1 MSFVYKGFDV
11 DTRLG
16 AVPVIIVRTE
26 VEKDVVRTIF
36 GQDYP
41 ALFVVN
47 KYDVYLYSCED
58 MEGTVPPTLVSSMK
72 GLKGFSKLY
81 QPSKSLELEF
91 EIPVSSKL
99 IDHIN
104 EIRRRNKIVALS
116 IHFWFD
122 AASLSPS
129 FILKPSLE
137 DSVYKISP
145 SGVKRHLMTFSTEEI
160 NLLMKKLGYAEFIKF
175 DIPVPLV
182 PEVPIEILKKSAVE
196 LKNVEDEIVRGIYSE
211 ALRISRNIIMN
222 YLTEPVK
229 EGGNKKRVLKEEI
242 SNYVLNTIPSSYKSI
257 YEGVFKGIE
266 DTLLSNLDHIHKFV
280 KEDTGKLIAMPS
292 REEAE
297 YVYLMLVSILR
308 YISQLI
314 LTWSQTK

>member
-16 AVPVIIVRTE
+16 ALPVIIVRVE
-26 VEKDVVRTIF
+26 AEKDVARTIF
-36 GQDYP
+36 GQDYL

-58 MEGTVPPTLVSSMK
+58 MEGIVSPTLVSSMK

-81 QPSKSLELEF
+81 HPSKTLELEF

-99 IDHIN
+99 IDYIN

-122 AASLSPS
+122 ATSLSP
-129 FILKPSLE
+129 FVFKPSLE

-175 DIPVPLV
+175 DIPMPLI

-229 EGGNKKRVLKEEI
+229 EGGNKKRALKEEI

-257 YEGVFKGIE
+257 YEGVLKGIE

-297 YVYLMLVSILR
+297 YVYLMLVAILR
-308 YISQLI
+308 YISQLV
-314 LTWSQTK
+314 LTWSKI

>member
-47 KYDVYLYSCED
+47 KYNVELYSCED
-58 MEGTVPPTLVSSMK
+58 MEGTVSPTLVSSMK
-72 GLKGFSKLY
+72 GFKGFSKLC

-104 EIRRRNKIVALS
+104 DIRRRNKIVALF

-122 AASLSPS
+122 VTPLHTPNITSS
-129 FILKPSLE
+129 E
-137 DSVYKISP
+137 DSVCKISP

-175 DIPVPLV
+175 DIPVPLI

-229 EGGNKKRVLKEEI
+229 EGGNKKRALKEEI

-257 YEGVFKGIE
+257 YEVVLKGIE

-308 YISQLI
+308 YLSQLI